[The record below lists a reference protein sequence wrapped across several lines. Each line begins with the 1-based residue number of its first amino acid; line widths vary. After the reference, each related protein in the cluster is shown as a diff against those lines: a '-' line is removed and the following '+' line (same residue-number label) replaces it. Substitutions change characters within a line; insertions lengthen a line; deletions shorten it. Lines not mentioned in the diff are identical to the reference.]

1 MNAGKML
8 LRKIYMILPFKREVF
23 TVIKRVLPL
32 PKSLYQHLYFSG
44 VFKVKV
50 NSKRSFYL
58 MHFGAKVEN
67 EIFWKGLYGS
77 WERQSLKIWTA
88 LSKECTYIFDIGAN
102 TGVYAILA
110 KTVNPQSSVY
120 AFEPVNRVFSRLIQ
134 NINLNGYDIHAHNI
148 GLSNFDGSG
157 IIYDPG
163 TDHIYSVTINKNLLP
178 KNQFAAEVSVDV
190 CRFDTWFARLNI
202 PSIDLVKIDVETHE
216 PEVIEGML
224 GLIKKFRPTI
234 IIEVLNEH
242 IAEKL
247 NVLLCKMDYV
257 IYAINEN
264 RGISKLDK
272 ISKSPEFNI
281 LLCTIQIE
289 KNLIVKGIIP
299 GK

>member
-1 MNAGKML
+1 MILKQ
-8 LRKIYMILPFKREVF
+8 IYKILPFKREIF

-67 EIFWKGLYGS
+67 EIFWKGLYGL

-88 LSKECTYIFDIGAN
+88 LSEECKYIFDIGAN

-120 AFEPVNRVFSRLIQ
+120 AFEPVNRVFRRLIQ
-134 NINLNGYDIHAHNI
+134 NINLNGYEIHAHNI

-163 TDHIYSVTINKNLLP
+163 TEHIYSVTINKNLLA
-178 KNQFAAEVSVDV
+178 KNQFATEVRVDV
-190 CRFDTWFARLNI
+190 CRFDTWFEKLNI
-202 PSIDLVKIDVETHE
+202 PSVDLVKIDVETHE

-224 GLIKKFRPTI
+224 GLIMKFQPTI
-234 IIEVLNEH
+234 IIEVLNES
-242 IAEKL
+242 IAAKL
-247 NVLLCKMDYV
+247 NILLGKMDYV

-264 RGISKLDK
+264 KGLSKINK
-272 ISKSPEFNI
+272 ISKSPDFNI
-281 LLCTIQIE
+281 LLCTAKTE
-289 KNLIVKGIIP
+289 RNLITKGIIP
-299 GK
+299 VK